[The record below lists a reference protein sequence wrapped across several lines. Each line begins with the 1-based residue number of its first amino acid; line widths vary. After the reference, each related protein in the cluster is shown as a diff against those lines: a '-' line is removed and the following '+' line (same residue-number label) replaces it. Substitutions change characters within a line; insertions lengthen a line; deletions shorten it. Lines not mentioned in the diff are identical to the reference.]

1 MNYHLLYFARMRE
14 EAGVAQEQFE
24 TDTSDALTL
33 YAELRER
40 HGFTLPVDSLRIAVN
55 GVFVDWDHGLGEGD
69 EITFIPPVS
78 GG

>member
-1 MNYHLLYFARMRE
+1 MNYHLLYFARMGE

-24 TDTSDALTL
+24 TDTRDALTL
-33 YAELRER
+33 YAELSER